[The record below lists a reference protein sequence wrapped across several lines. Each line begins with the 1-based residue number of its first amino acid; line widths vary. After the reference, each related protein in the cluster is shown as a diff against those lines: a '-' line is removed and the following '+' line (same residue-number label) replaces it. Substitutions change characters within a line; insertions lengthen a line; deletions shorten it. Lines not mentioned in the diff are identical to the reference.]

1 MRFSSAQKQ
10 NVSWWWRSL
19 VSMKSSRCLWALF
32 TVATFLTAALP
43 ADPASSASIG
53 VNRQN
58 EEAALMLLM
67 GPIEKGDARRLRE
80 QIERMNEKDKYV
92 YAIKLYSP
100 GGLVSEGIEIGR
112 ILREYRI
119 TTLAPADYDGFFA
132 CDYVSE
138 NGENYY
144 FSSNQSDN
152 CICASACA
160 LAWFGGVNRGG
171 VAGVHRSFLPTGDK
185 PLSSDE
191 QEQILDK
198 SISDIRSYLSEMRVP
213 LSVVEELLATS
224 SKGLTFFDAYDDEA
238 IKKDPL
244 WAEYIISHCGEG
256 LSREEKLLS
265 AELLLKEHNNEA
277 LAVSER
283 AAKKYLNERY
293 NKFLS
298 CETSA
303 KKKAMIEA
311 QLD

>member
-1 MRFSSAQKQ
+1 MVESANSAQ
-10 NVSWWWRSL
+10 
-19 VSMKSSRCLWALF
+19 
-32 TVATFLTAALP
+32 
-43 ADPASSASIG
+43 IG
-53 VNRQN
+53 VNQEN

-119 TTLAPADYDGFFA
+119 TSLAPADYDDFFA
-132 CDYVSE
+132 CNYVSE

-144 FSSNQSDN
+144 FSSIQSEN

-160 LAWFGGVNRGG
+160 LAWFGGVDRGG
-171 VAGVHRSFLPTGDK
+171 VVGVHRSFLPTGDK
-185 PLSSDE
+185 PLSFDE
-191 QEQILDK
+191 QEQILDN
-198 SISDIRSYLSEMRVP
+198 SIADIRSYLSEMRVP

-224 SKGLTFFDAYDDEA
+224 SNGLSFFDAYDDDA
-238 IKKDPL
+238 IEEDPL
-244 WAEYIISHCGEG
+244 WAEYIISHCGDG
-256 LSREEKLLS
+256 LSREEGLLS

-277 LAVSER
+277 LTASER
-283 AAKKYLNERY
+283 AAQKYLWERERE
-293 NKFLS
+293 FGI
-298 CETSA
+298 CESAA
-303 KKKAMIEA
+303 KKKAVIEA